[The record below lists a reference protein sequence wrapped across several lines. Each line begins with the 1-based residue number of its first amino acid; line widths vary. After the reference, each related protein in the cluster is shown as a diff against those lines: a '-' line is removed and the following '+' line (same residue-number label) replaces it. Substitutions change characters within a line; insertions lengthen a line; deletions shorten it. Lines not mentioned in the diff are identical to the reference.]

1 MTALRTGR
9 PARKT
14 TTTEVHVDDTRAQD
28 LDELRRSEA
37 RLRALVEASAVAV
50 WSADAFGRATS
61 MRAVGSSPHFDVEE
75 ITGDRWLDAV
85 HPDDRAASAAAWT
98 RALFAGERVVILE
111 RKRTRSGDWRWV
123 EVRAAPIGSVPGRID
138 EWVGTIVDVHDS
150 RTALDGV
157 RISEERLRLALEVG
171 GLGTWDVDLT
181 AGARDWSEETRRI
194 LGFPPDTPAR
204 IEAVLATIHPED
216 RARVAASLE
225 NDGILAFP
233 DTRTEFRIRR
243 ADDGTVR
250 WLETSA
256 RTVYDA
262 EGRPIRRIGIVQDVT
277 ARREQERAVRAAEQR
292 LRLALKAGRMFAWER
307 DLETDEVTRCE
318 NARELIGLGSGPF
331 SEFLARVHPDD
342 RERAARTT
350 RRPVQNTS
358 DGQLR
363 FVRADGQELWLA
375 ARSMEIEEE
384 GRRKLVGVTFDMTD
398 RKRAE
403 EQLWAAA
410 NHDALTGLPNRV
422 FLHRS
427 LGELI
432 DEAGHAGGDL
442 AVLAIGIDGF
452 REVND
457 VMGQDV
463 GDALLAEFAR
473 RLRDLCATSGF
484 AGRLGGD
491 EFAIVQPRCGVEQVA
506 ARAAEALR
514 VLSRDFVV
522 EGRTVEPSACIGIAL
537 GPIHGERAE
546 ALLTNARIALARAKT
561 LGRRRVVVFASEHRD
576 AVEERLRI
584 AVSVRRGLDRNAFVP
599 FYQPKTCLR
608 TGEIVGFEAL
618 VRRREEDGTVVGPAA
633 FAAALSDPDLAPRI
647 GRTMLEAVG
656 RDMRDWLD
664 RGLSVGRV
672 AVNLSAAE
680 FSDRGLAERILE
692 TASRARLPLDRL
704 EIEVTETVLL
714 DRADD
719 TAALTLERLHRAGI
733 AIALDD
739 FGTGFASLSHLRLYP
754 VDHIKIDRSFVAR
767 MAESPGDAAIVR
779 SVVDLGRHL
788 GLKVTA
794 EGVETRAQA
803 DALRAAGCDYAQ
815 GFLYA
820 PAVASEAVPT
830 LLAKAPRTA
839 SR

>member
-1 MTALRTGR
+1 MTAVRTGL
-9 PARKT
+9 PARST
-14 TTTEVHVDDTRAQD
+14 DTNHTDADEYGSSQD
-28 LDELRRSEA
+28 LDDLRRSEA
-37 RLRALVEASAVAV
+37 RLRALVESSAVAV
-50 WSADAFGRATS
+50 WGADAYGRGTAL
-61 MRAVGSSPHFDVEE
+61 RAVGSSEHFDPEE
-75 ITGDRWLDAV
+75 ITGERWLDAV

-98 RALFAGERVVILE
+98 RALFAGERTVILE
-111 RKRTRSGDWRWV
+111 RKRTRTGDWRWV
-123 EVRAAPIGSVPGRID
+123 EVRATPIGSAPGRID
-138 EWVGTIVDVHDS
+138 EWIGTIVDVHDS
-150 RTALDGV
+150 RMALECV

-181 AGARDWSEETRRI
+181 AGTRDWSEGTRRI
-194 LGFPPDTPAR
+194 LGFSPGTPAR
-204 IEAVLATIHPED
+204 IEAVLEAIYPED

-225 NDGILAFP
+225 KPGLLAFP
-233 DTRTEFRIRR
+233 DRRIEFRIKRV
-243 ADDGTVR
+243 DDGAVR

-256 RTVYDA
+256 RTIYDPD
-262 EGRPIRRIGIVQDVT
+262 GRPIRRIGIVQDVT
-277 ARREQERAVRAAEQR
+277 ARREQERAVKAAEER
-292 LRLALKAGRMFAWER
+292 LRLALRAGRMFAWER
-307 DLETDEVTRCE
+307 DLVTHEVVRCE
-318 NARELIGLGSGPF
+318 NARELIGLGSGPI
-331 SEFLARVHPDD
+331 SEFLAHVHPED
-342 RERAARTT
+342 RERAARTIC
-350 RRPVQNTS
+350 RPVQNQS

-363 FVRADGQELWLA
+363 FIRADGQELWLA

-403 EQLWAAA
+403 EQLWEAAH
-410 NHDALTGLPNRV
+410 HDALTGLPNRV

-432 DEAGHAGGDL
+432 DEAGRAGGDL

-452 REVND
+452 REIND

-473 RLRDLCATSGF
+473 RLRELCATSGF

-506 ARAAEALR
+506 SRAAEALG

-537 GPIHGERAE
+537 GPVHGERPD

-584 AVSVRRGLDRNAFVP
+584 AVAVRRGLDRNAFVP
-599 FYQPKTCLR
+599 YYQPKTCLR
-608 TGEIVGFEAL
+608 TGAIVGFEAL

-647 GRTMLEAVG
+647 GRTMLEAVA
-656 RDMRDWLD
+656 RDMRAWLD
-664 RGLSVGRV
+664 RGLPVGRV

-680 FSDRGLAERILE
+680 FADRSLAERVFE
-692 TASRARLPLDRL
+692 TASRAGLPLDRL

-714 DRADD
+714 GSADD

-767 MAESPGDAAIVR
+767 MSQDPGDAAIVR

-794 EGVETRAQA
+794 EGVETREQEE
-803 DALRAAGCDYAQ
+803 ALRAAGCDFAQ

-820 PAVASEAVPT
+820 PAVAPEAVPA
-830 LLAKAPRTA
+830 LVGGE
-839 SR
+839 